1 MKYASDFRAQA
12 RAALRGKWIIASLV
26 GFIASLLGGTIATS
40 GSASASSSFGGNG
53 ENLNEFLHSD
63 FWYEYRGIII
73 TIGVILLVFILI
85 WSLAL
90 AVVSGAAKL
99 GYARYNLH
107 LIDGEKASL
116 SDLVSQFHRLPDG
129 FLMELLRGLYLFL
142 WSLLFVIPA
151 IIKSYS
157 YAMTPYI
164 LSENPQM
171 SANDAITESRR
182 LMDGNKWRLF
192 CLEFSFIGWWLLCS
206 LPLLLGLGGAGAM
219 VAISGNPLW
228 ILVCLPTI
236 LPVSVAFSF
245 LRAYTEAAWAAFY
258 REICQSPLSPD
269 EEQNA

>member
-12 RAALRGKWIIASLV
+12 RAALRGKWIMAAIV

-40 GSASASSSFGGNG
+40 GSSSGTSSFGDDG
-53 ENLNEFLHSD
+53 ENLKEFFHSE
-63 FWYEYRGIII
+63 FWLEYSGIII
-73 TIGVILLVFILI
+73 TIGVILLIFILI

-107 LIDGEKASL
+107 LIDGETASL
-116 SDLVSQFHRLPDG
+116 SDLLSRFHRLPDG
-129 FLMELLRGLYLFL
+129 FLMELLRGLYLLL
-142 WSLLFVIPA
+142 WGLLFIIPA

-171 SANDAITESRR
+171 SANDAITASRR

-192 CLEFSFIGWWLLCS
+192 CMGFSFIGWDILCGFTMGIGY
-206 LPLLLGLGGAGAM
+206 LFL
-219 VAISGNPLW
+219 NPY
-228 ILVCLPTI
+228 
-236 LPVSVAFSF
+236 
-245 LRAYTEAAWAAFY
+245 RAAATAAFY
-258 REICQSPLSPD
+258 REIKWERYKQTFD
-269 EEQNA
+269 AQNADVADA